1 MTEASKKMKEEADLT
16 NEILYGKKSS
26 KKTTETSEEKPK
38 KSGGELEILNGK
50 TVKPEKINKLSK
62 EDQEDADMVN
72 EMLGNKKSTKPVKG
86 SKLSKEDQEDY
97 DNVNDLLGGG
107 KKKKSEPVADG
118 LEEKKPGKKFD
129 RQEYFGL

>member
-1 MTEASKKMKEEADLT
+1 MSEASKKMKEEADLT
-16 NEILYGKKSS
+16 NEILYGKKNS
-26 KKTTETSEEKPK
+26 KKTTETSEEKPEKTKKEK
-38 KSGGELEILNGK
+38 KSLAEKAVDQMRDEDEDLELEILTGK
-50 TVKPEKINKLSK
+50 SVKPGKI
-62 EDQEDADMVN
+62 
-72 EMLGNKKSTKPVKG
+72 

-97 DNVNDLLGGG
+97 DTVNELLGGG